1 MTDLGVPD
9 DDMPI
14 FSWVRREDVSATGDT
29 SLAAMLDRSEP
40 PAGMEGVA
48 EALAAL
54 RAAPRSD
61 ELTGQAAAMAEF
73 RQRFGV
79 SHQPRRSRRRR
90 PTLLTSL
97 LRARAAAAAAAVVLS
112 LGGAAVAA
120 AFTDALPAPVQ
131 RLAHDVIGAPSPS
144 KPASHHP
151 VRGGSPTGPKVTGP
165 AAFGLCTAFAHA
177 KEHGTPEG
185 RDVAFSNLVKAAGG
199 ADKVTSFCSAVQHPG
214 TSASHRHPSGKPSSQ
229 SHGGPS
235 AHSGGSQDHPA
246 GPPSSHP
253 TSRR

>member
-14 FSWVRREDVSATGDT
+14 FSRVRREDVSATGDT
-29 SLAAMLDRSEP
+29 SLAAMLDQTEP
-40 PAGMEGVA
+40 PAGMEAVA

-54 RAAPRSD
+54 LAAPLGD

-73 RQRFGV
+73 RQWFGV

-90 PTLLTSL
+90 STLLTSL
-97 LRARAAAAAAAVVLS
+97 LRARAAAAAAAAALC
-112 LGGAAVAA
+112 LGGAALAA
-120 AFTDALPAPVQ
+120 YTGALPAPVQ
-131 RLAHDVIGAPSPS
+131 RLAHDVIGAPSPKS
-144 KPASHHP
+144 TSHHP
-151 VRGGSPTGPKVTGP
+151 ARSGSPTGPKVTGP
-165 AAFGLCTAFAHA
+165 AAFGLCNAYAHA

-185 RDVAFSNLVKAAGG
+185 RDVAFSKLVKVAGG

-214 TSASHRHPSGKPSSQ
+214 TSATHRHQSGKPSSH
-229 SHGGPS
+229 SHGQQPAHHTGPPAHPTDPPS
-235 AHSGGSQDHPA
+235 A
-246 GPPSSHP
+246 HP